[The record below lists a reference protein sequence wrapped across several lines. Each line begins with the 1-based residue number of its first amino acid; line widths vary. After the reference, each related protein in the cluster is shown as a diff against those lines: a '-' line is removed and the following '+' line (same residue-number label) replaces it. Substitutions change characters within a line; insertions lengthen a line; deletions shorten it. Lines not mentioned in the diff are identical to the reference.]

1 MATNSGTKTAT
12 LERAPREP
20 SKSALTSAE
29 RALLTEALERAET
42 VRKNTEEAV
51 VELGRWLFSKV
62 FGEDSRSALE
72 HREDNP
78 VWSALAKAADG
89 PRLRL
94 QLSLIESSLL
104 CAAYDKRL
112 NSDSWRA
119 LDFGR
124 KARLLRLHD
133 EKALR
138 RGAQHVLAANL
149 TLKETEAYVRSVR
162 AELGEPAQTRA
173 SVPALRGALD
183 RLSERVGARGFVRQV
198 EQAARKLDDDD
209 RAALLES
216 IERAKSSLD
225 ELATRVKKS

>member
-1 MATNSGTKTAT
+1 MNSRTKPSAPARAT
-12 LERAPREP
+12 REP
-20 SKSALTSAE
+20 SKSALNSAE
-29 RALLTEALERAET
+29 RALVSEAFERAEA
-42 VRKNTEEAV
+42 VRKNTEDAV
-51 VELGRWLFSKV
+51 VALGQWLFAKV

-78 VWSALAKAADG
+78 VWSAIAEAADG

-124 KARLLRLHD
+124 KSRLLRLQD
-133 EKALR
+133 DKALR
-138 RGAQHVLAANL
+138 KGAQHVLAANL

-173 SVPALRGALD
+173 SVPALRGSLD
-183 RLSERVGARGFVRQV
+183 RLSERVGARAFVRQV
-198 EQAARKLDDDD
+198 EQAVRKLDDED

-216 IERAKSSLD
+216 IERARGT
-225 ELATRVKKS
+225 LAALAERVKKG